1 MSGRPPAPTSPDD
14 GIRRWSIVIVD
25 LDPTIGHEQ
34 AGSRRAV
41 VVSRDSF
48 HRSGMATICPITTR
62 APKYPG
68 EVTIPTGVAGQTLDG
83 VVTTHQ
89 VRTIDLQRIRAHR
102 LGGSNQVLG
111 DPAIR
116 RSIRIAL
123 AHHFGLDLPGALDG
137 AA

>member
-1 MSGRPPAPTSPDD
+1 MSGRPSAPPPDD

-83 VVTTHQ
+83 VVITHQ
-89 VRTIDLQRIRAHR
+89 VRTIDLRRIRAHR
-102 LGGSNQVLG
+102 IGGATQVLG
-111 DPAIR
+111 DPTIR

-123 AHHFGLDLPGALDG
+123 AHHFGLNLPGALDG